1 MAQVVAQLLK
11 DLHVTE
17 VQDGNAGK
25 LVWLPS
31 PNKGFQIKSYYHVLR
46 VYDIQ
51 VFWCFLGNARVNL
64 RFNCVLE
71 GTVQSHYWSCGILSL
86 WRERNAR
93 CFEGHKLSEV
103 KLKYLLLKTLFDWT
117 LQSIAFLVMG
127 FLDFIDSLRSNQF
140 CRFFYFLFLFSCSVV
155 GHYASRVL
163 GQNLSLF

>member
-1 MAQVVAQLLK
+1 MKWCFMCKSHGEDVNHLK
-11 DLHVTE
+11 FSLFCGLGDV
-17 VQDGNAGK
+17 
-25 LVWLPS
+25 
-31 PNKGFQIKSYYHVLR
+31 

-86 WRERNAR
+86 WRERNAQ

-155 GHYASRVL
+155 CHYASRVL